1 MPTPLIIDTDAGYDD
16 LLAVLYLLGDPSF
29 SIEAVTVVY
38 GLTTDLLLAGNV
50 LRHVLEQTGNERV
63 PVYLGSTTPLPGGHT
78 VPQSWANKVA
88 HLGWPKPN
96 AGPLGGAVAYLE
108 QAIFECVTP
117 QILALGPLT
126 NLAAALGS
134 QRHHDRLQIRMMGG
148 AFGLDGRQAI
158 GNMEDAEPSAPHSE
172 FNVYIDPSAARQ
184 IFARVPNIFAV
195 PLNACSM
202 VPIDEQFI
210 SDFEAISSDSPR
222 TVLAKAV
229 FDRISAYNE
238 ESLKSGQYFAW
249 DPLAVVESALRE
261 RVSMTVSVDDLGVT
275 SWSGPGPVTV
285 ALAAD
290 PEEFR
295 SAFFKGFS

>member
-16 LLAVLYLLGDPSF
+16 LLAILYLLGDPSF

-148 AFGLDGRQAI
+148 AFGLDGT
-158 GNMEDAEPSAPHSE
+158 
-172 FNVYIDPSAARQ
+172 
-184 IFARVPNIFAV
+184 
-195 PLNACSM
+195 
-202 VPIDEQFI
+202 
-210 SDFEAISSDSPR
+210 SSR
-222 TVLAKAV
+222 
-229 FDRISAYNE
+229 
-238 ESLKSGQYFAW
+238 
-249 DPLAVVESALRE
+249 
-261 RVSMTVSVDDLGVT
+261 
-275 SWSGPGPVTV
+275 
-285 ALAAD
+285 
-290 PEEFR
+290 
-295 SAFFKGFS
+295 